1 MAYLDAFLFGIYPY
15 IALVIFLLGSLLRFD
30 REQYTWRSE
39 SSQMLHTGS
48 LRMGSILFHVGIIG
62 LFFGHAA
69 GLLTPVAVWDA
80 LGVSHTFKQGFAMTA
95 GGIMGTLCLIGLL
108 ILIQR
113 RLSHPRLQAI
123 TTWRDKLVLG
133 WLLVTVLLGLSTIAV
148 SADHMDGHM
157 MVLLMTWAQHI
168 VTFQGDAASFI
179 TEAPTLFKLH
189 LFMGMSVFVVFPFT
203 RLVHVWS
210 GFGAVGY
217 LGRAWQLVR
226 SR

>member
-1 MAYLDAFLFGIYPY
+1 M
-15 IALVIFLLGSLLRFD
+15 V
-30 REQYTWRSE
+30 T
-39 SSQMLHTGS
+39 
-48 LRMGSILFHVGIIG
+48 
-62 LFFGHAA
+62 
-69 GLLTPVAVWDA
+69 
-80 LGVSHTFKQGFAMTA
+80 
-95 GGIMGTLCLIGLL
+95 
-108 ILIQR
+108 
-113 RLSHPRLQAI
+113 
-123 TTWRDKLVLG
+123 LVLG

-210 GFGAVGY
+210 GFGAVSY

-226 SR
+226 PR